1 MSTIIADNLTGK
13 TSAGSVTVTS
23 EGGAATQS
31 LQQGLA
37 KAWVNLN
44 GTGTIAVRDS
54 LNIASLT
61 DIGTGGYDTNFT
73 NNFSAADYS
82 YLLSA
87 DGVVNGNVTSLGYGD
102 SDNAPLTTG
111 DATVESRGGVGGG
124 SNVDA
129 TVYTTAG
136 FGDLA

>member
-1 MSTIIADNLTGK
+1 MSELIIDTLTGK

-102 SDNAPLTTG
+102 SDNTPLTTG
-111 DATVESRGGVGGG
+111 DATVESRGGEGGG